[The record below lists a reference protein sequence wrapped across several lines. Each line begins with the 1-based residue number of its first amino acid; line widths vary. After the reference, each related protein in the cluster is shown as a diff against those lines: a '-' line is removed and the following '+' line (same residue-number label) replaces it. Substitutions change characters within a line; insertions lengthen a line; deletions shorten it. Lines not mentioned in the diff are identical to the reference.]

1 MKKVRTARLMIKLL
15 VAFVAGGAVLLGS
28 APDSQAAFKLRL
40 IQGSTTLTITDN
52 CDSLIDPDCD
62 VSDGVATDDW
72 IDFDGA
78 VGTFDVVAT
87 TGLTDTTL
95 VDPLIMD
102 LNSIQSSTETG
113 GILTIMLT
121 STDFSDTSSFANF
134 LVSIGGTK
142 TNAVISYEVY
152 IDTDNAE
159 FQTNDSLASVTKIAD
174 ISEIINPFSSFETGF
189 ADVDGAYSITM
200 LVTVVCDAKCSS
212 SFNATVEIP
221 EPATLALFGMG
232 LLMLGAVA
240 RRPRKSGPTR
250 GA

>member
-1 MKKVRTARLMIKLL
+1 MPADPSILSDFSEPQATRQALESRHGILWRYRL
-15 VAFVAGGAVLLGS
+15 AQFW
-28 APDSQAAFKLRL
+28 DE
-40 IQGSTTLTITDN
+40 
-52 CDSLIDPDCD
+52 
-62 VSDGVATDDW
+62 VSV
-72 IDFDGA
+72 
-78 VGTFDVVAT
+78 
-87 TGLTDTTL
+87 DTN
-95 VDPLIMD
+95 DREF
-102 LNSIQSSTETG
+102 STE
-113 GILTIMLT
+113 
-121 STDFSDTSSFANF
+121 
-134 LVSIGGTK
+134 
-142 TNAVISYEVY
+142 
-152 IDTDNAE
+152 
-159 FQTNDSLASVTKIAD
+159 DSVASVTKIAD